1 MLNIRQKNVNWD
13 ERKTQKIIN
22 ASLNQEI
29 FEYFQS
35 SDGSTQWIGIG
46 STLRMIPDVAN
57 DPYSQV
63 SNWFNQIKKEL
74 PSKID
79 LSAIAI
85 IGGFPFSKSK
95 KNSSYWKEWTNGI
108 FILPR
113 IIIKIT
119 PEKTTV
125 SEIKQHEFADDDI
138 ENTFEKLVNMA
149 RPLSGLKSF
158 QMNDLDPKWDQTVD
172 RLVTEI
178 NNSEGLKKVVL
189 GRYKEGFINGNIEP
203 ADVLKA
209 LNTLSKTTYHFML
222 KIKGQL
228 FISAT
233 PERLF
238 KVDHASFS
246 TAAVAGTI
254 ARGQDEFDDNRLAL
268 KLYKDHKNRQEHQ
281 IVVDE
286 IVKRVHDFS
295 TDVSRPDEPMILKN
309 QTVQH
314 LYTPI
319 TANLKGD
326 ADVFQ
331 LVKKMH
337 PTPALGGMPTTEAMD
352 LIGKLE
358 TQPRV
363 LFGSPIGYVSFADE
377 SEFIVGI
384 RSMYLYYDRFLI
396 FAGAGIM
403 PDSVGK
409 SEFEETSLKFQ
420 PMIKLLQYLEEP
432 K

>member
-1 MLNIRQKNVNWD
+1 MLNVRQKNVNWD

-35 SDGSTQWIGIG
+35 NDGSTQWIGIG
-46 STLRMIPDVAN
+46 STLRMIPDTSS
-57 DPYSQV
+57 DPYGQV
-63 SNWFNQIKKEL
+63 SDWFNQIKQQL
-74 PSKID
+74 PSKVD
-79 LSAIAI
+79 LDTIAI
-85 IGGFPFSKSK
+85 IGGFPFSKAK
-95 KNSSYWKEWTNGI
+95 KNSTYWKEWTNGI

-119 PEKTTV
+119 PAKTTV
-125 SEIKQHEFADDDI
+125 SEIKQHQFADDDI
-138 ENTFEKLVNMA
+138 ENTFKKLVKMA
-149 RPLSGLKSF
+149 HPLSGLKSF

-172 RLVTEI
+172 RLVNEI
-178 NNSEGLKKVVL
+178 NHSEGLKKVVL
-189 GRYKEGFINGNIEP
+189 GRYKEGFINGSIEP

-209 LNTLSKTTYHFML
+209 LNTLNKTTYHFLL

-238 KVDHASFS
+238 KVDQTSFS

-254 ARGQDEFDDNRLAL
+254 ARGRDEFDDNRLAL

-286 IVKRVHDFS
+286 IAKRVREFS
-295 TDVSRPDEPMILKN
+295 TEVAYGDEPMILKN

-337 PTPALGGMPTTEAMD
+337 PTPALGGMPTSKALD
-352 LIGKLE
+352 LIKNLE

-363 LFGSPIGYVSFADE
+363 LFGSPIGYVSFADKA
-377 SEFIVGI
+377 EFIVGI

-403 PDSVGK
+403 PDSVGT
-409 SEFEETSLKFQ
+409 SEFAETELKFQ